1 MSGIIQ
7 TTNKMSMQNSP
18 DNYIR
23 MRVSATY
30 VRKGSLHTYAGGGYI
45 RMRKGATY
53 ICSRVSHTYA
63 TGSYILSVRLSHT
76 EAATLPIRRR
86 RPPTNAG
93 SLATEI
99 ATIIYKHFK

>member
-1 MSGIIQ
+1 MVQ
-7 TTNKMSMQNSP
+7 VTSMTEMQYSP
-18 DNYIR
+18 DNYTR
-23 MRVSATY
+23 MRVPATY
-30 VRKGSLHTYAGGGYI
+30 VCKGSLHTYAGGGYI
-45 RMRKGATY
+45 RMREGATY
-53 ICSRVSHTYA
+53 VCRRVSHTYA
-63 TGSYILSVRLSHT
+63 TGSYVLPGRLSHT